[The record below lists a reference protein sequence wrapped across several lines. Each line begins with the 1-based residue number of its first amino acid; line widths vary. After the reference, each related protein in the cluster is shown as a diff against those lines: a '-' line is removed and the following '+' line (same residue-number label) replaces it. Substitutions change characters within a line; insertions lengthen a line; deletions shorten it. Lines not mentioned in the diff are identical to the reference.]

1 MTVVEILVI
10 AVGLAMDAFA
20 VSVAGG
26 AGGRLNRP
34 RPALRLAF
42 HLGLFQFM
50 MPVVGWYLGSR
61 AVGMVGDLGGWI
73 ACALLAYIGIR
84 MIRSGSRAGTADGS
98 QSADPS
104 KGWTLVAL
112 SVATS
117 IDALAVGV
125 SLAMVGVA
133 IWQPS
138 VIIGVVT
145 AAMALVG
152 IVIGE
157 GIGRKWG
164 PRVEIAGG
172 VLLVLIGLRILLENG

>member
-1 MTVVEILVI
+1 MTLIEMVVV

-26 AGGRLNRP
+26 AGGRLRHP
-34 RPALRLAF
+34 RPAARLAF

-50 MPVVGWYLGSR
+50 MPVIGWFLGSR
-61 AVGMVGDLGGWI
+61 TVHLVGGFGRWI
-73 ACALLAYIGIR
+73 ALGLLVFIGGR
-84 MIRSGSRAGTADGS
+84 MILSGLRAESERRSE
-98 QSADPS
+98 QSDPS
-104 KGWTLVAL
+104 RGWTLVGL

-125 SLAMVGVA
+125 SLAMLGVG

-145 AAMALVG
+145 AAISLVG
-152 IVIGE
+152 IAIGDRV
-157 GIGRKWG
+157 GRRWG
-164 PRVEIAGG
+164 AKVEAAGG
-172 VLLVLIGLRILLENG
+172 VLLVLIGLRIFLVHG

>member
-1 MTVVEILVI
+1 MTFLEILAV

-20 VSVAGG
+20 VSLAGA
-26 AGGRLNRP
+26 AGGRLRHP

-50 MPVVGWYLGSR
+50 MPVIGWYLGSR
-61 AVGMVGDLGGWI
+61 AVRWVGGFGGWI
-73 ACALLAYIGIR
+73 AFLLLAYIGIR
-84 MIRSGSRAGTADGS
+84 MIISAFRSPDRGDDS
-98 QSADPS
+98 SADPS
-104 KGWTLVAL
+104 RGWTLVAL

-125 SLAMVGVA
+125 SLAMVGVG

-145 AAMALVG
+145 AAISLVG
-152 IVIGE
+152 IAIGDRV
-157 GIGRKWG
+157 GARWG
-164 PRVEIAGG
+164 SRVEIIGG
-172 VLLVLIGLRILLENG
+172 LLLVAIGIRILSGHS